1 MTEQQQKQLAD
12 VKERLAKVEILVLDE
27 TYLNLFQSMRDDIR
41 ILVGIIDNNE
51 AKA

>member
-27 TYLNLFQSMRDDIR
+27 TYLHLFQSMRDDIR

-51 AKA
+51 AEA